1 MEYHKK
7 LEEQV
12 AKLKKENQRLEDE
25 NASLWFLLDEL
36 EKSNIHNPEY
46 KEMFEEVYE
55 KLRYQSLMTVTTD
68 GEA

>member
-7 LEEQV
+7 LEEKV
-12 AKLKKENQRLEDE
+12 EMLKKENQRLEDE

-36 EKSNIHNPEY
+36 EKSNIANPEHR
-46 KEMFEEVYE
+46 ELFEGVYD
-55 KLRYQSLMTVTTD
+55 KLRYQSLMTIKVE